1 IRIIV
6 PVIDGTIVIA
16 QDQGHWLTASFTR
29 GRESQTTKAKLTVLW
44 GAINSPKP
52 WYDVSLHETGMRM
65 HGFTCRSA
73 VHLWLYLE
81 KFTQVSILSN
91 DSENEKFS
99 GPTEGKKKINAR
111 RVSRYKIVRR

>member
-1 IRIIV
+1 MI
-6 PVIDGTIVIA
+6 IA

-81 KFTQVSILSN
+81 N
-91 DSENEKFS
+91 ENEKFS